1 MVIPHLEQTC
11 PPNWPRCNAHNA
23 SHSTSSL
30 DQSALRS
37 SEIPSTSP
45 LCFPSVNNS
54 VDRSTLYYCILYTII
69 LYSKGLIYDGHDEMW
84 KINIQ
89 VLRVVTHYTTRMPFT
104 RVFAHTRIFF
114 VYSQRSTKLN
124 VHTTETID
132 DFLFSLLFLYFI
144 NRRYCCEICKIQ
156 VVVVHVM
163 RVRLQEE
170 PRSRAQ
176 FGHEY
181 LTAFTHRTNMAIV
194 IPVLRLKILVM

>member
-1 MVIPHLEQTC
+1 MYLYFLFYIFFPTLSVKYYNNGHPPPRQTC

-37 SEIPSTSP
+37 SKIPSTSP
-45 LCFPSVNNS
+45 LCFPSLNNL

-84 KINIQ
+84 KINRQ
-89 VLRVVTHYTTRMPFT
+89 VLRVDTHYMTLKPFT

-132 DFLFSLLFLYFI
+132 NFFVFSSFSIFYQSVVLL
-144 NRRYCCEICKIQ
+144 R
-156 VVVVHVM
+156 
-163 RVRLQEE
+163 
-170 PRSRAQ
+170 
-176 FGHEY
+176 
-181 LTAFTHRTNMAIV
+181 NM
-194 IPVLRLKILVM
+194 